1 MGVEKV
7 HDFPALRQNAHFLLS
22 FESTHFVFRF
32 WHWRHARS
40 DGVALLFRMA
50 LISER
55 NVAYMMKAHQIAE
68 HRGKR
73 QEPKSS
79 RRSRPITRNTGK
91 TDPPRNNLN
100 RLRKYIGTVPDGSLN
115 FNKHTT
121 GICRRCLV
129 DRLFPEGAVT
139 GTSVT
144 RLNRPVGVCQVSCI
158 PPLAISKDYLF
169 HKLCRFQIALILVLK
184 HGTSLNLLANESVIG
199 AVTYQ
204 EAEI

>member
-1 MGVEKV
+1 MPSSVLPRPSSGPSSIPSVVSPSILESVNRSGSRCCSLRSTFYGVRDMGVEKV

-129 DRLFPEGAVT
+129 DRLFPEGAVCSSMN
-139 GTSVT
+139 G
-144 RLNRPVGVCQVSCI
+144 
-158 PPLAISKDYLF
+158 
-169 HKLCRFQIALILVLK
+169 
-184 HGTSLNLLANESVIG
+184 
-199 AVTYQ
+199 
-204 EAEI
+204 